1 VYKVVEDR
9 IRKALR
15 HHIHERYKTDVPIV
29 LERPPKLSM
38 GEVASPLCFEL
49 AKRLKKPPRALAQEI
64 AVSLKRIEG
73 VARIEVAGGGYLNAF
88 FDRAAF
94 FVAACRGES
103 PLAGTKRAV
112 GKIIVEHTSINP
124 NKAAHIGHL
133 RNAVLGD
140 SYVRLL
146 RGTGHNVEVQ
156 NYIDNTGVQ
165 VADVVLGFLKIE
177 PKSLDEVRALAAA
190 PRFDYYCWDLYARVT
205 QFLAADKTRLELR
218 GQTLKDIEE
227 SHGETAKMAEIIS
240 DAIVGCHLR
249 TLERLGIGYD
259 LLTRESEILHMK
271 FWDAAFELL
280 KERGTI
286 QMATSGKNAGCWVM
300 QLPFEADDKGNS
312 SGAKAPSIGADMSE
326 LKLRP
331 PERPNAAEARPESS
345 SGNSE
350 SSSPAA
356 AEAPEENPEEA
367 EAKIIVRSNGTVT
380 YVGKDIAYHLW
391 KFGLLGRDF
400 NYQIFKDA
408 LGGPEPWSTTSG
420 KGDPS
425 APPFGQ
431 AEQVYNVI
439 DDRQAYP
446 QKVVAAGLR
455 GLGYTEQADH
465 LKHFSYNV
473 VALTPR
479 CAREMGY
486 EIPEEDAKRPYIEV
500 SGRKGQ
506 GVKADDLINQLEA
519 ACRVEVDSRH
529 ASSPE
534 AERKAIAH
542 AIAVGAL
549 RYFLLRFTRSTVIA
563 FDFEDALSFEGE
575 TGPYAQ
581 YAVVRVNGILRK
593 GAEGDPKAT
602 AENAANQARIDRGE
616 LDVAPFLAAGA
627 GDDLWDLAL
636 LAGSLDARLE
646 VALGAHE
653 PAFIAR
659 YAFELAQGFNA
670 FYHKHHILSEEDAEK
685 RAFLLRL
692 TSLVRDQLATALAL
706 LGITAPEKM

>member
-1 VYKVVEDR
+1 VYKVVEER

-15 HHIHERYKTDVPIV
+15 HHIHERYKTDVPII

-64 AVSLKRIEG
+64 ANSLAPVKG
-73 VARIEVAGGGYLNAF
+73 VARVDVAGGGYLNAF

-94 FVAACRGES
+94 FRATCDES
-103 PLAGTKRAV
+103 TGKPAEPAHKRRE

-140 SYVRLL
+140 TFVRIL
-146 RGTGHNVEVQ
+146 RGTGHSVEVQ

-165 VADVVLGFLKIE
+165 VADVVLGFLKLQ
-177 PKSLDEVRALAAA
+177 PKSIAEVTTLAAA
-190 PRFDYYCWDLYARVT
+190 PRFDYLCWDLYTRVT
-205 QFLAADKTRLELR
+205 QFFAEDKARLELR
-218 GQTLKDIEE
+218 AQTLKDIEE
-227 SHGETAKMAEIIS
+227 GHGEAAKMAEIIS

-259 LLTRESEILHMK
+259 LLSRESEILHMK
-271 FWDAAFELL
+271 FWDAAFDLL
-280 KERGTI
+280 KKSNAI
-286 QMATSGKNAGCWVM
+286 QLADSGKNKGCWVM
-300 QLPFEADDKGNS
+300 QLPSAKETAEEAP
-312 SGAKAPSIGADMSE
+312 AA
-326 LKLRP
+326 
-331 PERPNAAEARPESS
+331 AAEA
-345 SGNSE
+345 
-350 SSSPAA
+350 
-356 AEAPEENPEEA
+356 APEENPEEA

-400 NYQIFKDA
+400 HYQIFHDV
-408 LGGPEPWSTTSG
+408 LGGPAPWSTTSG
-420 KGDPS
+420 ASDRS
-425 APPFGQ
+425 APPFGE
-431 AEQVYNVI
+431 ASEVYNVI

-446 QKVVAAGLR
+446 QRVVAAGLR
-455 GLGYTEQADH
+455 ALGYTEQADN
-465 LKHFSYNV
+465 LKHFAYNV

-479 CAREMGY
+479 CAQEMGY
-486 EIPEEDAKRPYIEV
+486 EIPAEDAGRPYIEV

-506 GVKADDLINQLEA
+506 GVKADDLIDQLEA
-519 ACRVEVDSRH
+519 ATRKEVDSRH
-529 ASSPE
+529 ATAPE
-534 AERKAIAH
+534 AERAAMAH
-542 AIAVGAL
+542 AIAIGAL

-581 YAVVRVNGILRK
+581 YAVVRVNGILRR
-593 GAEGDPKAT
+593 GAEGDGA
-602 AENAANQARIDRGE
+602 ASAANTANFTRIANGD
-616 LDVAPFLAAGA
+616 LDVTPFIAAGS

-636 LAGSLDARLE
+636 LAGSLDARIE
-646 VALGAHE
+646 QALGAQE

-659 YAFELAQGFNA
+659 YAFEMGQAFNA
-670 FYHKHHILSEEDAEK
+670 FYHKHHILSEEDAAR

-692 TSLVRDQLATALAL
+692 TMLVRDQLLRALDL
-706 LGITAPEKM
+706 LGINAPEKM